1 MTAFGGAYGAG
12 PPGASRFFSARYY
25 PGMRVELLRKLTD
38 VSSYIFEEMTGRMS
52 EIDMAREFWKYL
64 RSRFLD
70 DMNQKV
76 RVSDFVNEFIK
87 GLPEEGFEA
96 KYGVR
101 LGNIKK
107 SRQQLDFCCTCV
119 TTMLHYSSYGSKI
132 IDWS

>member
-1 MTAFGGAYGAG
+1 
-12 PPGASRFFSARYY
+12 
-25 PGMRVELLRKLTD
+25 MRVELLRRLTD
-38 VSSYIFEEMTGRMS
+38 VSSYIFEEMTERMS

-76 RVSDFVNEFIK
+76 RVSDFVGEFIRNI
-87 GLPEEGFEA
+87 PEKEFDE
-96 KYGVR
+96 KYMTKI
-101 LGNIKK
+101 GNVKK
-107 SRQQLDFCCTCV
+107 SKQQLEFCCTCV